1 MYQKLPIYWQY
12 DSGKNNACKGLFY
25 LHRYDK
31 DTFARIRINYVFE
44 IQDRYKQEL
53 TRLEEILAGASG
65 SQKITLQKEAN
76 VLKKKIQEFQAFE
89 EKVQHLADS
98 YIEIDLDDGVKDN
111 YKIFKDVLSEI
122 KEEVKIWI

>member
-53 TRLEEILAGASG
+53 ARLEEKIAGASA
-65 SQKITLQKEAN
+65 SERVALQKDADA
-76 VLKKKIQEFQAFE
+76 LKKKILESQEFE
-89 EKVQHLADS
+89 EKIQHLADS
-98 YIEIDLDDGVKDN
+98 YVEIDLDDGVKEN
-111 YKIFKDVLSEI
+111 YKIFKDVLAKI
-122 KEEVKIWI
+122 K